1 MKKLIFTHFLKDT
14 FFFFL
19 LMSLSLGLIVWVI
32 QAVNYLDFISEDGHS
47 FRVYF
52 SYTLFNFP
60 KIIHRILP
68 FVFFISLFY
77 QINRYE
83 LKNELIIFWTA
94 GVSKLQFIKIIFNF
108 SLLFS
113 IFQIIIGAYVS
124 PIGQD
129 KARNFIRNSNIDFF
143 PSLFQEGKFIDVVKN
158 LSIFIESEEPEGTYN
173 NIFLKEVGTASNI
186 VSKVIYAKKGFLKTN
201 KKKRYP
207 RLFDGNIININGSNT
222 NNFSFYKIDFDL
234 NKYESKSTSYQ
245 KIQELSNKLLIK
257 CLSYNFQG
265 KANKMKSEIF
275 SCDKNTIKNVKEEI
289 FKRFYKPLYIPLL
302 SLIACMIFFISKEN
316 KKFIFYKYT
325 LFSTGVI
332 TIIISE
338 ISLRYASNNIFGLY
352 FFITFPLIVI
362 LSIYFFSY
370 NKSKKNF

>member
-1 MKKLIFTHFLKDT
+1 MKKLLFAHFLKDT
-14 FFFFL
+14 IAFFIL
-19 LMSLSLGLIVWVI
+19 VSLSLGLIVWVI
-32 QAVNYLDFISEDGHS
+32 QAINFLDFMTEDGHS
-47 FRVYF
+47 FYVYF
-52 SYTLFNFP
+52 SYTLYNFP

-94 GVSKLQFIKIIFNF
+94 GVSKLQFIKIVFNF

-158 LSIFIESEEPEGTYN
+158 LSIFIESEKPKGAYN
-173 NIFLKEVGTASNI
+173 NIFLKEVGAASDGI
-186 VSKVIYAKKGFLKTN
+186 SRVIYAKTGFLK
-201 KKKRYP
+201 KDKDKRYLE
-207 RLFDGNIININGSNT
+207 LFNGNIININGSKT

-234 NKYESKSTSYQ
+234 NKYESKSTSYP
-245 KIQELSNKLLIK
+245 KIQELSNKLLIR

-265 KANKMKSEIF
+265 KANEMKSKIF
-275 SCDKNTIKNVKEEI
+275 SCDKNSIKNVKEEV

-316 KKFIFYKYT
+316 KKFTFYKYT

-332 TIIISE
+332 AIIISE
-338 ISLRYASNNIFGLY
+338 ISLRYASNSIFGLY
-352 FFITFPLIVI
+352 FFMTFPLIVI
-362 LSIYFFSY
+362 LSIFFFSY

>member
-1 MKKLIFTHFLKDT
+1 MFTFHIHCT
-14 FFFFL
+14 
-19 LMSLSLGLIVWVI
+19 
-32 QAVNYLDFISEDGHS
+32 
-47 FRVYF
+47 
-52 SYTLFNFP
+52 TFP
-60 KIIHRILP
+60 KL
-68 FVFFISLFY
+68 FIEFYLLFSLFY

-83 LKNELIIFWTA
+83 LKNELIIFWTV

-108 SLLFS
+108 SLFFF
-113 IFQIIIGAYVS
+113 IFQVIIGAYVS

-173 NIFLKEVGTASNI
+173 NIFLKEIGAVSND

-201 KKKRYP
+201 KKKRYLQ
-207 RLFDGNIININGSNT
+207 LFDGNIVNINGSKT

-234 NKYESKSTSYQ
+234 NKYESKSTSYP
-245 KIQELSNKLLIK
+245 KIQELSNKLLIR

-275 SCDKNTIKNVKEEI
+275 SCDKSTIKNVKEEI
-289 FKRFYKPLYIPLL
+289 LKRFYKPLYIPLL
-302 SLIACMIFFISKEN
+302 SLIACMVFFISKEN
-316 KKFIFYKYT
+316 KKFVFYKYT
-325 LFSTGVI
+325 LFLTGII

-338 ISLRYASNNIFGLY
+338 ISLRYVSNSIFGLY

-362 LSIYFFSY
+362 LSIYFFSHK
-370 NKSKKNF
+370 KSRKNF

>member
-1 MKKLIFTHFLKDT
+1 MKKLLFAHFLKDT
-14 FFFFL
+14 IAFFIL
-19 LMSLSLGLIVWVI
+19 VSLSLGLIVWVI
-32 QAVNYLDFISEDGHS
+32 QAINFLDFITEDGHS
-47 FRVYF
+47 FYVYF
-52 SYTLFNFP
+52 SYTLYNFP

-158 LSIFIESEEPEGTYN
+158 LSIFIESEKPKGAYN
-173 NIFLKEVGTASNI
+173 NIFLKEVGAASDGI
-186 VSKVIYAKKGFLKTN
+186 SRVIYAKTGFLK
-201 KKKRYP
+201 KDKDKRYLE
-207 RLFDGNIININGSNT
+207 LFNGNIININGSKT

-234 NKYESKSTSYQ
+234 NKYESKSTSYPKTFDKMFKLQ
-245 KIQELSNKLLIK
+245 LSR
-257 CLSYNFQG
+257 QG
-265 KANKMKSEIF
+265 K
-275 SCDKNTIKNVKEEI
+275 
-289 FKRFYKPLYIPLL
+289 
-302 SLIACMIFFISKEN
+302 
-316 KKFIFYKYT
+316 
-325 LFSTGVI
+325 
-332 TIIISE
+332 
-338 ISLRYASNNIFGLY
+338 
-352 FFITFPLIVI
+352 
-362 LSIYFFSY
+362 
-370 NKSKKNF
+370 

>member
-1 MKKLIFTHFLKDT
+1 MKKLLFAHFLKNT
-14 FFFFL
+14 LAFFIL
-19 LMSLSLGLIVWVI
+19 VCLSLGLIVWVI
-32 QAVNYLDFISEDGHS
+32 QAINYLDFMTEDGHS
-47 FRVYF
+47 FYVYF
-52 SYTLFNFP
+52 SYTLYNFP

-83 LKNELIIFWTA
+83 LKNELIIFWTV

-108 SLLFS
+108 SLFFF
-113 IFQIIIGAYVS
+113 IFQVIIGAYVS

-173 NIFLKEVGTASNI
+173 NIFLKEIGAVSND

-201 KKKRYP
+201 KKKRYLQ
-207 RLFDGNIININGSNT
+207 LFDGNIVNINGSKT

-234 NKYESKSTSYQ
+234 NKYESKSTSYP
-245 KIQELSNKLLIK
+245 KIQELSNKLLIR

-275 SCDKNTIKNVKEEI
+275 SCDKSTIKNVKEEI
-289 FKRFYKPLYIPLL
+289 LKRFYKPLYIPLL
-302 SLIACMIFFISKEN
+302 SLIACMVFFISKEN
-316 KKFIFYKYT
+316 KKFVFYKYT
-325 LFSTGVI
+325 LFLTGII

-338 ISLRYASNNIFGLY
+338 ISLRYVSNSIFGLY

-362 LSIYFFSY
+362 LSIYFFSHK
-370 NKSKKNF
+370 KSRKNF